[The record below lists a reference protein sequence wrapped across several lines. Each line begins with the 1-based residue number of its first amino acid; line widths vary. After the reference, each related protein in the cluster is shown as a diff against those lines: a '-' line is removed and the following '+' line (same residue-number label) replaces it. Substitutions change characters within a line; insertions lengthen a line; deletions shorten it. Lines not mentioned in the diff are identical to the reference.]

1 MHIKSARNRCIW
13 HGCTTCAHVL
23 FLCQLFSVL
32 LFSFL
37 ALRRCNQELATKPY
51 ELHCRWA
58 KLLGRASTSHSSMNS
73 WIAGS
78 AHNVGLPAH
87 SIQNKDCDGYL
98 HKMGG
103 RHKNWKRRYCVLKD
117 GCLFYYCD
125 INSHSAQ
132 GRVLYWYSV
141 ILREM
146 PWILCWIEIFIK
158 KLVQVTGVQ
167 CIRMM
172 NVVRLVY

>member
-1 MHIKSARNRCIW
+1 M
-13 HGCTTCAHVL
+13 
-23 FLCQLFSVL
+23 
-32 LFSFL
+32 
-37 ALRRCNQELATKPY
+37 
-51 ELHCRWA
+51 
-58 KLLGRASTSHSSMNS
+58 GRASTSHSSMNS

-132 GRVLYWYSV
+132 GRVLYWLNRNVYQ
-141 ILREM
+141 ET
-146 PWILCWIEIFIK
+146 FIG
-158 KLVQVTGVQ
+158 LQ
-167 CIRMM
+167 CTRMITYM
-172 NVVRLVY
+172 NVVRLVS